1 VSGTAASG
9 RGGQDDRYL
18 LGDSTAEVEH
28 LTHQAEV
35 YAKEA
40 ASLLD
45 RVGVAAGSSAIDV
58 GCGVLGILR
67 LLCERVGPSGRVVGL
82 ERESRILDAARQAA
96 AQHDLPVEFVQG
108 DATSLDLPSDS
119 FDFVHERTVLL
130 NVHDPATVIAE
141 MARIARP
148 GGVVALQE
156 PDSSGWVC
164 DPPHPAWDPLLAEL
178 LAAYRRNGKN
188 FNSGRRAAR
197 RLRDAGLTDVQVQVS
212 ARVTQAGE
220 YYQTF
225 LLTLTSLVRDQIIT
239 GGRLTAAEFDGRVA
253 SLRAHLDQPGTL
265 TCMATMWQAWGT
277 KPEAPDAGGS

>member
-1 VSGTAASG
+1 MAETAAAG
-9 RGGQDDRYL
+9 RGGQGDRYL

-28 LTHQAEV
+28 LTNQAEV
-35 YAKEA
+35 YAEEA
-40 ASLLD
+40 TNLLD
-45 RVGVAAGSSAIDV
+45 RVGLAPGSSAIDV

-67 LLCERVGPSGRVVGL
+67 LLRERVGPSGRVVGL

-96 AQHDLPVEFVQG
+96 AQHSLPVEFVQG

-141 MARIARP
+141 MVRITRP
-148 GGVVALQE
+148 GRVVALQE

-188 FNSGRRAAR
+188 FNSGRRIAR
-197 RLRDAGLTDVQVQVS
+197 RLRDAGLTDVRVQVA
-212 ARVTQAGE
+212 ARATQAGE

-239 GGRLTAAEFDGRVA
+239 GGRLTAAEFDRQVA

-265 TCMATMWQAWGT
+265 TSNPTMWQAWGT
-277 KPEAPDAGGS
+277 KPLPG

>member
-1 VSGTAASG
+1 MSGNAASR
-9 RGGQDDRYL
+9 RGQQGDRYL

-35 YAKEA
+35 YAEEA
-40 ASLLD
+40 ANLLD
-45 RVGVAAGSSAIDV
+45 RVGLAAGGSAIDV

-96 AQHDLPVEFVQG
+96 AQHSLLVEFVQG
-108 DATSLDLPSDS
+108 DATSLDLPADS

-141 MARIARP
+141 MVRIARP

-156 PDSSGWVC
+156 PDHSGWVC

-188 FNSGRRAAR
+188 FNTGRRIAR
-197 RLRDAGLTDVQVQVS
+197 ALRDAGLTDVQVQVS

-225 LLTLTSLVRDQIIT
+225 LLTLTSLMRDQIIT
-239 GGRLTAAEFDGRVA
+239 GGRLTAAELDGQVA
-253 SLRAHLDQPGTL
+253 SLRAHLEKPGAL

-277 KPEAPDAGGS
+277 KPQAG

>member
-1 VSGTAASG
+1 VSGNAASR
-9 RGGQDDRYL
+9 RGEQGDRYL

-35 YAKEA
+35 YAEEA
-40 ASLLD
+40 ANLLD
-45 RVGVAAGSSAIDV
+45 RVGLAAGGSAIDV

-96 AQHDLPVEFVQG
+96 ARHSLPVEFVQG
-108 DATSLDLPSDS
+108 DATSLDLPPDS

-141 MARIARP
+141 MVRIARP

-156 PDSSGWVC
+156 PDHSGWVC

-188 FNSGRRAAR
+188 FNTGRRIAR
-197 RLRDAGLTDVQVQVS
+197 ALRDAGLTDVQVQVS

-225 LLTLTSLVRDQIIT
+225 LLTLTSLMRDQIIT
-239 GGRLTAAEFDGRVA
+239 GGRLTAAELDGQVA
-253 SLRAHLDQPGTL
+253 SLRAHLDQPGAL

-277 KPEAPDAGGS
+277 KPQAG